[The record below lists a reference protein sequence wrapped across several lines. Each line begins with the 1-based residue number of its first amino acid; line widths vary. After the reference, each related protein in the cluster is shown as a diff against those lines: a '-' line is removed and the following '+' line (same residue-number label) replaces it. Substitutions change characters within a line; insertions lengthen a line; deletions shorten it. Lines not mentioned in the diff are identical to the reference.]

1 VITWCLGP
9 KAALALNTYLSRAD
23 CSLKRLILQKAD
35 VDDDECRD
43 FVSSLFLNRNLEE
56 IDLSENL
63 VGSSENLNT
72 VMPDLT
78 TGGEALADLLKH
90 PDCPLKTLK
99 LGEEAVFFSLFLSS
113 LWVSSLVLF
122 LFVLAPAF
130 SVSYL

>member
-1 VITWCLGP
+1 
-9 KAALALNTYLSRAD
+9 LNTYLSRAD

-99 LGEEAVFFSLFLSS
+99 LGKEAVFF
-113 LWVSSLVLF
+113 
-122 LFVLAPAF
+122 LFVSLIVVVFFSRFAPVCSSSCF
-130 SVSYL
+130 LCL